1 MSLWGKVHD
10 SATNKPKFA
19 PYDENSDY
27 AREDVYATN
36 NGWVRRA
43 GSAAT
48 GNDSTTA
55 TPEILVAIRG
65 LAGTSTTTG
74 LRTATPTDIRW
85 ITSAVSGGSVTLTAE
100 ISWDEAVTVTGA
112 PTLTCMNGNEGSG
125 SGRGPHVLVYTAT
138 GSTANRKRFTLA
150 SQTVATN
157 DVLTLATALHNAVAL
172 PGGATMKDTASN
184 TVNSSRDLSGFTGT
198 AACTITVT

>member
-1 MSLWGKVHD
+1 M
-10 SATNKPKFA
+10 
-19 PYDENSDY
+19 
-27 AREDVYATN
+27 
-36 NGWVRRA
+36 
-43 GSAAT
+43 
-48 GNDSTTA
+48 
-55 TPEILVAIRG
+55 
-65 LAGTSTTTG
+65 
-74 LRTATPTDIRW
+74 RTATPTDIRW

-100 ISWDEAVTVTGA
+100 VSWDEAVTVTGS

>member
-1 MSLWGKVHD
+1 MSLWGKTRD

-19 PYDENSDY
+19 PDDENSDY

-48 GNDSTTA
+48 GNDNAAA

-65 LAGTSTTTG
+65 LAGTSATTG

-100 ISWDEAVTVTGA
+100 VSWDEAVTVTGS

-184 TVNSSRDLSGFTGT
+184 TVNTSRDIRGFTGT